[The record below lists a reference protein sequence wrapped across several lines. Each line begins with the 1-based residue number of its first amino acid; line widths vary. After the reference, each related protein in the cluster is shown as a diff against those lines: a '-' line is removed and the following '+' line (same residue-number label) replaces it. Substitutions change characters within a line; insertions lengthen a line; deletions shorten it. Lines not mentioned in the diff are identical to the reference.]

1 VSDVGVTDEQ
11 QGIVHRSIGAVVPW
25 LAAAFVVLCLA
36 TIPAGVPIPLAALTA
51 LGALGAASVL
61 AARADPQGRWQRVT
75 WWPVA
80 AILGAMVV
88 SVLNCRL
95 PGLAIE
101 RSTSAG
107 VFGLIAVAAQVAAWD
122 RRALRMIL
130 IACAGLVVVV
140 AADVGW
146 QRVTGASLLR
156 AVPAA
161 GKRFAGSHG
170 NTNDLAV
177 ASLMLPLGLASLP
190 TGWWFIGVPLA
201 IVGGVPAWLSASRQ
215 AALAWVVGLSVV
227 AVARLGRRRAVV
239 AVLAVVVAVAATVA
253 LTPALRSRAVQTWQ
267 EGAGIREQLTVYG
280 MELFVEHPVTGI
292 GPGLFGQYYQLD
304 AREGWSWRGTPLPKV
319 GMPWVHSL
327 PVEVLC
333 ELGLIGAVAYAATLA
348 IVLRQLWRARSMPGL
363 EGRVAVAA
371 LAVLAAGALTG
382 LVDLT
387 FIKDWVRCGFWLAV
401 GLGLAVGRS
410 VSREHPSSPA

>member
-1 VSDVGVTDEQ
+1 MS
-11 QGIVHRSIGAVVPW
+11 SIGAMNEQGMARRTIGAGTPW

-36 TIPAGVPIPLAALTA
+36 TIPAGVPVPLKAMTA
-51 LGALGAASVL
+51 LGVLGAVSVFV
-61 AARADPQGRWQRVT
+61 ARADPHGRWQRVT

-95 PGLAIE
+95 PGLATE

-107 VFGLIAVAAQVAAWD
+107 VFALIAVAAQVAAWD

-130 IACAGLVVVV
+130 IACAGLVVLV

-156 AVPAA
+156 AVPGA
-161 GKRFAGSHG
+161 GARLPGSHG
-170 NTNDLAV
+170 NQNDLAV
-177 ASLMLPLGLASLP
+177 ASLMLPLGMAAVP
-190 TGWWFIGVPLA
+190 AGWWIVGALLA

-215 AALAWVVGLSVV
+215 AALAWVVGLCVI
-227 AVARLGRRRAVV
+227 AGARLGRRRAVV

-253 LTPALRSRAVQTWQ
+253 LTPALRARAVQTWR

-280 MELFVEHPVTGI
+280 MELFAEHPVTGI

-333 ELGLIGAVAYAATLA
+333 ELGLIGAVAYAATLWVVMRRA
-348 IVLRQLWRARSMPGL
+348 WRGRRLPGL
-363 EGRVAVAA
+363 QGRVAVAV
-371 LAVLAAGALTG
+371 LAVLAAGALAG

-410 VSREHPSSPA
+410 VSPDRPSSPA

>member
-1 VSDVGVTDEQ
+1 MSDAGAMNEQ
-11 QGIVHRSIGAVVPW
+11 GMARRMIGAGAPW
-25 LAAAFVVLCLA
+25 VAAAFVVLCLA
-36 TIPAGVPIPLAALTA
+36 TIPAGVPIPLAAMTA

-61 AARADPQGRWQRVT
+61 LARADPQGRWQRVT

-80 AILGAMVV
+80 AILGAMAV

-95 PGLAIE
+95 PGLATE

-107 VFGLIAVAAQVAAWD
+107 VFALIAVAAQVAAWD

-146 QRVTGASLLR
+146 QRITGASLLR
-156 AVPAA
+156 AVPGA
-161 GKRFAGSHG
+161 GARLAGSHG

-177 ASLMLPLGLASLP
+177 ASLMLPLGLAALP
-190 TGWWFIGVPLA
+190 TGWWLIGVPLA

-227 AVARLGRRRAVV
+227 AGARLGRRRAVI

-253 LTPALRSRAVQTWQ
+253 LTPALRSRAVQTWR

-348 IVLRQLWRARSMPGL
+348 IVLRRLWRARSMPEL
-363 EGRVAVAA
+363 EGRVAVAV
-371 LAVLAAGALTG
+371 LAVLAAGALAG

-410 VSREHPSSPA
+410 VSRERPSSPA